1 MKATHLLLLI
11 AVLGLNACAAK
22 RTIPFRAGPG
32 EPFTGKMGR
41 YDYTTYAHIPDTPTS
56 WLYRRVLKI
65 IPHTRRNAFWG
76 NWAGSGNAGG
86 PPKDEMDEIFR
97 RHDIAYAE
105 SNALKTMK
113 WADEA
118 CVEALH
124 RMDQSKMSPEGIAFY
139 NRSAGFFSN
148 PWLVLVGKPVS
159 SYWQCQER
167 KDSPF
172 QSKEDLRAL
181 FKLPPHDKAAASR

>member
-1 MKATHLLLLI
+1 M
-11 AVLGLNACAAK
+11 
-22 RTIPFRAGPG
+22 R
-32 EPFTGKMGR
+32 R
-41 YDYTTYAHIPDTPTS
+41 YDYTTCAPIPDTPTS
-56 WLYRRVLKI
+56 WAYRRVLKI
-65 IPHTRRNAFWG
+65 IPYTRKNAFWG

-86 PPKDEMDEIFR
+86 PPKDAMDEIFR

-124 RMDQSKMSPEGIAFY
+124 RMDQSKMSREAIAFSQTSI
-139 NRSAGFFSN
+139 RFFNN
-148 PWLVLVGKPVS
+148 PWLLLVGKPVS
-159 SYWQCQER
+159 SYWHCRER
-167 KDSPF
+167 KDCPF

-181 FKLPPHDKAAASR
+181 FKLPPHGKASLAW